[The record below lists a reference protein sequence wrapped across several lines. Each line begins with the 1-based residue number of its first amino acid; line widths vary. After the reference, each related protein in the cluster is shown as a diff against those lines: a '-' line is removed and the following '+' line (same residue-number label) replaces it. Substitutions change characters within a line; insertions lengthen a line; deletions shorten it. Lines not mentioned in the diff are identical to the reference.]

1 MPDGNIIPVDDR
13 QFSTGDVATK
23 GDFVIVDI

>member
-13 QFSTGDVATK
+13 QFSTGDATTK